1 MNNIEI
7 QRSYIESAIANPES
21 VRWEPITDKR
31 YIWRP
36 VLINTNN
43 FDVNTLSP
51 FSPVS
56 RAIVYSNP
64 QRFSATDI
72 YMVLVE
78 GGAPVVCWFDSNREV
93 PIIFK
98 TDDTD
103 SLIKNKTLLKL
114 IYRGFMRLLDADEVY
129 RRNQEYMLSDEH
141 LQPLDIDD
149 DIPDDVVK
157 KILYSLVHFTNFIRK
172 NNSAKF
178 IDKPVV
184 F

>member
-21 VRWEPITDKR
+21 VRWDPITDNR

-36 VLINTNN
+36 VLININN

-78 GGAPVVCWFDSNREV
+78 GDAPIACCFDSRREI
-93 PIIFK
+93 PIMFK

-103 SLIKNKTLLKL
+103 SLIKHKKFLKL

-129 RRNQEYMLSDEH
+129 RRNQEYMLSDEY

-157 KILYSLVHFTNFIRK
+157 KIIYSLVHFTNFIRS
-172 NNSAKF
+172 NNSTKF
-178 IDKPVV
+178 IDLPVV